1 MTDRKKAKSTTQ
13 VQRHRAIKNQRKRK
27 DGTVEITYHPGVYI
41 NEHTTRKHRGQPDE
55 CYYICYR
62 HKSKLRWEKVGW
74 ASEGYTPALAENIR
88 AERIRAKRHGD
99 DLPVKNRPS
108 PLFKTVAERYIQWLS
123 DNQKGTVA
131 EQNRYHNH
139 LESPIGNAHLDE
151 IDPVVLEKLKKNLF
165 GSGLSPQS
173 VKHILALVR
182 RIVNKAIDLK
192 LWNGTNPVQKGT
204 LPRVSNTR
212 LRFLSQTEAQALI
225 QACNK
230 RLRPIVITAL
240 STGMRRGEILSL
252 TWPQVD
258 LEHGFIFLEKTKS
271 GKRREIPISTILKV
285 TLASLP
291 RDPEVLWVFYNSR
304 TKEPLKEI
312 KRSFTSALEAAK
324 IKDFHFHD
332 LRHTFASHLVM
343 NGTPLATVS
352 RLLGHS
358 DISMTMRYAH
368 LAPEHQAAAVDSL
381 MPLFPSGDGCVKMV
395 EAVPPA
401 TEELKG
407 HKAGKAKKAKKRPE
421 SKPRKKTAT
430 KK

>member
-1 MTDRKKAKSTTQ
+1 MADRKKAKSTTQ

-88 AERIRAKRHGD
+88 AERIRAKRHGN

-108 PLFKTVAERYIQWLS
+108 PLFKTVAGRYLQWLK

-131 EQNRYHNH
+131 DQNRYDNH
-139 LESPIGNAHLDE
+139 LEGPIGNTRLDE
-151 IDPVVLEKLKKNLF
+151 IDPAILEKLKKNLF
-165 GSGLSPQS
+165 GDGLSPQS
-173 VKHILALVR
+173 VKHVLGLIR

-192 LWNGTNPVQKGT
+192 LWGGTNPVRKGS

-212 LRFLSQTEAQALI
+212 LRFLSQAESQALI
-225 QACNK
+225 EACNDHLK
-230 RLRPIVITAL
+230 PIVVTAL

-252 TWPQVD
+252 HWDQVD

-271 GKRREIPISTILKV
+271 GKRREIPISTILKE
-285 TLASLP
+285 TLAALP
-291 RDPEVLWVFYNSR
+291 RDPEVPWVFYNAR
-304 TKEPLKEI
+304 TKEPWKEI
-312 KRSFTSALEAAK
+312 KRSFASALEAAK

-352 RLLGHS
+352 QLLGHS

-381 MPLFPSGDGCVKMV
+381 MPLFPSGDGSVKMV
-395 EAVPPA
+395 EAAPPA
-401 TEELKG
+401 TEELKER
-407 HKAGKAKKAKKRPE
+407 KAGKARKGKKKPAKK
-421 SKPRKKTAT
+421 SPRKTAA

>member
-1 MTDRKKAKSTTQ
+1 VADKKKAKSPTQ
-13 VQRHRAIKNQRKRK
+13 IKRHRAIKNKRKKK
-27 DGTVEITYHPGVYI
+27 DGTTEITYYPGVYV
-41 NEHTTRKHRGQPDE
+41 NEHTTRVFRGQPDE
-55 CYYICYR
+55 CYYIAFR
-62 HKSKLRWEKVGW
+62 HKGKLKWERVGW
-74 ASEGYTPALAENIR
+74 ASEGYTAGYAETIR

-99 DLPVKNRPS
+99 DIPVKNRPS
-108 PLFKTVAERYIQWLS
+108 PLFKTVAERYIQWLK

-131 EQNRYHNH
+131 DQNRYDNH
-139 LESPIGNAHLDE
+139 LEGPIGNTRLDE
-151 IDPVVLEKLKKNLF
+151 IDPVVLEKLKKDLF
-165 GSGLSPQS
+165 GDGLSPQS
-173 VKHILALVR
+173 VKHVLGLIR

-192 LWNGTNPVQKGT
+192 LWNGANPVRKGS

-212 LRFLSQTEAQALI
+212 LRFLSQTESQTLVE
-225 QACNK
+225 ACNDHLK
-230 RLRPIVITAL
+230 PIVVTAL

-271 GKRREIPISTILKV
+271 GKRREIPISTILKE
-285 TLASLP
+285 TLAALP
-291 RDPEVLWVFYNSR
+291 RDPEVIWVFYNPR

-312 KRSFTSALEAAK
+312 KRSFASALEAAK

-352 RLLGHS
+352 QFLGHS

-395 EAVPPA
+395 EATRA
-401 TEELKG
+401 IDELREQKARKTKKG
-407 HKAGKAKKAKKRPE
+407 KKKPE
-421 SKPRKKTAT
+421 SKPRKKTAM